1 MRAAAPERDVRD
13 WRPLL
18 RAVPQRNVAA
28 RVDRSSTDETVV
40 RVPTQRPWYL
50 AVPPLSWMVPV
61 RPERTVRL
69 DRLGAEVWGMC
80 DGTCTVESVVERFA
94 GSHGLTFHEAR
105 VSVTGYL
112 SALVQ
117 RGVLAM
123 VLREGQTE

>member
-1 MRAAAPERDVRD
+1 MKEPRERDAGD
-13 WRPLL
+13 WRALL
-18 RAVPQRNVAA
+18 RAVPQPNAAA
-28 RVDRSSTDETVV
+28 RVDQPSRDEVVV
-40 RVPTQRPWYL
+40 RVPTRRPWYL
-50 AVPPLSWMVPV
+50 QAPPLSWVVPV

-69 DRLGAEVWGMC
+69 DRLGAEVWRMC
-80 DGTCTVESVVERFA
+80 DGRCTVESVVERFA
-94 GSHGLTFHEAR
+94 RSHGLTFHEAR